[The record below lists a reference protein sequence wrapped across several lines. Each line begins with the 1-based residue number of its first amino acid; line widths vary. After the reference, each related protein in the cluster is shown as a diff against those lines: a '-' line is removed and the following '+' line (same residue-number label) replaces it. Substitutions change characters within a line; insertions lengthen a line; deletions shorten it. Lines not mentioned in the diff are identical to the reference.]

1 MKSNVSLL
9 SRVWAMIYD
18 VLLVF
23 SLIFTIGLLASPIIE
38 KIGSLFF
45 YTITLPAIY
54 LYFILSWTKGRQ
66 TIGMKALKF
75 QIVQNNGESITHKQA
90 LIRLVLAMISFAAI
104 GLGFVYQLFNKDNL
118 AWHDKYSNTR
128 LIKN

>member
-9 SRVWAMIYD
+9 SRIWAMIYD

-23 SLIFTIGLLASPIIE
+23 SLIFTIGLLASPLIE
-38 KIGSLFF
+38 KIGGLFF

-54 LYFILSWTKGRQ
+54 FYFALSWIKGRQ

-75 QIVQNNGESITHKQA
+75 QLIQSNGDNITHAQA
-90 LIRLVLAMISFAAI
+90 FIRFTLAILSFAVV

-118 AWHDKYSNTR
+118 AWHDKHSDTY